1 MLQLC
6 RPNTS
11 TILHKKRDVPETEGD
26 EIETEDCPET
36 AQMTQNRT
44 VAIDFKPD
52 MLRSGQLVSSNT
64 FCFKGSFFF
73 VLLAQMCWLTSC
85 IVFKRE
91 RDQ

>member
-52 MLRSGQLVSSNT
+52 MLRSGQL
-64 FCFKGSFFF
+64 
-73 VLLAQMCWLTSC
+73 
-85 IVFKRE
+85 RE